1 MKKYFLLVLLL
12 ASIKI
17 DVSAQKIINLS
28 DYGVTPNSYQNASE
42 NIARAIKDAAD
53 FDSCV
58 IRFPEW
64 QNRLMAKR
72 GFQAHLLYF

>member
-1 MKKYFLLVLLL
+1 MIKYFSLIILFVG
-12 ASIKI
+12 I
-17 DVSAQKIINLS
+17 DNAVQAQKIINLS
-28 DYGVTPNSYQNASE
+28 DYGVFPNSYQNASA
-42 NIARAIKDAAD
+42 NIARAIKDAAG